1 MSKPLITFLLV
12 VAQFSASSAQTR
24 LQDKRRAGNQTSS
37 ASRDSASDE
46 RPLSVSSIDE
56 VLWWLPED
64 TETVSVVRGPFKVP
78 RISEEPATTTP
89 NEEVAYALTGINLG
103 LLNSLRRGT
112 FYKSIVGSNVKF
124 SVSGS
129 RKFQSPTG
137 LGGMLFEGCDITVFD
152 PGIPSR
158 SILIRRMTPLAKQ
171 VLTIAGH
178 RVLMFEQ
185 ELEEDVWKI
194 YVAFPAPNVLL
205 CGTNEDYLTQVL
217 KRMHQKGD
225 KRALPENLPEWKQLN
240 TDARFWSVR
249 HYQRTDTPLDPTSPL
264 SGEDLPASWSDAE
277 AIGIV
282 LDFDPGRSASVNVKY
297 LSRNKNALEL
307 FTEYNTKIGQGF
319 TPVIRLREPGVVEM
333 SVPFDNDDRGGIS
346 LLVLLTILGHSIY
359 T

>member
-1 MSKPLITFLLV
+1 MVKTWIGLFLILVLGASSIAQTHLRHQGASKDRASKPQR
-12 VAQFSASSAQTR
+12 VAQEQPIA
-24 LQDKRRAGNQTSS
+24 AG
-37 ASRDSASDE
+37 
-46 RPLSVSSIDE
+46 SIDE
-56 VLWWLPED
+56 VLWWLPEN

-78 RISEEPATTTP
+78 RISAAPATATP
-89 NEEVAYALTGINLG
+89 NEEVASALMGINLG
-103 LLNSLRRGT
+103 LLNSVHRGT
-112 FYKSIVGSNVKF
+112 LYKSIVESNVKV

-152 PGIPSR
+152 AGMVPSR
-158 SILIRRMTPLAKQ
+158 SIMISRMTPLAKR
-171 VLTIAGH
+171 VLTIEGH
-178 RVLMFEQ
+178 RILMFEQ
-185 ELEEDVWKI
+185 RMEEDVWKI

-205 CGTNEDYLTQVL
+205 CGTNVDFLTQVL

-225 KRALPENLPEWKQLN
+225 ERALPEDLPEWKQVN

-249 HYQRTDTPLDPTSPL
+249 HYQRSDTPLDPTSPL

-277 AIGIV
+277 AIVIV
-282 LDFDPGRSASVNVKY
+282 LDFDPERSASVNVKY

-307 FTEYNTKIGQGF
+307 FKVYHTKIGQGF
-319 TPVIRLREPGVVEM
+319 TPIIRLREPGVVEM